1 MGVLEIDY
9 MLEVL
14 FHCFWDCSAFSHG
27 VGIICFKLILDSER
41 EYLGW

>member
-14 FHCFWDCSAFSHG
+14 FHCFWGCSAFTHG
-27 VGIICFKLILDSER
+27 AGIIYLRLLLDSER
-41 EYLGW
+41 EDFGW